1 MNHSVNFE
9 AGPSYSSF
17 FDTQYMYQH
26 QSTLPS
32 PPTSP
37 QFSWQVTTVDE
48 DAHTHTYNDKIPSAK
63 ARRTQIPAETMSS
76 LMTGPDPVDGK
87 YVCLYGGCMR
97 RFGRK
102 YNIQSHIQTHLA
114 DRPFRCNVCAAGF
127 VRRHDLVR
135 HARIHGTGKDFVCG
149 CGKGFSRMD
158 ALNRHRQRQI
168 CVGGADKS
176 QISISRKKTSVMR
189 SQTASSVESDA
200 GVSSGASSRSDSHS
214 PDPESFRFERMTMPG
229 PHGQMSYPAMI
240 QQQQPSFS
248 MPRYYDEE
256 KPSVY
261 DQASDAQHHGRI
273 RMQKPQGLQLQQGFQ
288 YVQPVPR
295 HAVRIPLTSGTV
307 LDQEMWVNPSLISP
321 AMTSSSHFHS
331 DNDEGQY
338 YY

>member
-1 MNHSVNFE
+1 MPNNYE
-9 AGPSYSSF
+9 AGPAFSSF
-17 FDTQYMYQH
+17 YDTQYMYQH
-26 QSTLPS
+26 QSNLPS

-37 QFSWQVTTVDE
+37 QFSWQVTTIDA
-48 DAHTHTYNDKIPSAK
+48 DAHTHTYNDSLPTSAK

-76 LMTGPDPVDGK
+76 LMTGPDPADGK

-176 QISISRKKTSVMR
+176 ETMQPRQRKPTKR
-189 SQTASSVESDA
+189 SPPLSSSVESDA
-200 GVSSGASSRSDSHS
+200 GESCGASSHGGSVS
-214 PDPESFRFERMTMPG
+214 PEPTSFEHNRLRVPFSQQLVYANMASSSAPDYHELQLPG
-229 PHGQMSYPAMI
+229 PYEQQL
-240 QQQQPSFS
+240 QQQQQHQQQPRSSMYARNDPRIETQHLVAPS
-248 MPRYYDEE
+248 PRYMA
-256 KPSVY
+256 PHPLSP
-261 DQASDAQHHGRI
+261 
-273 RMQKPQGLQLQQGFQ
+273 QKM
-288 YVQPVPR
+288 V
-295 HAVRIPLTSGTV
+295 
-307 LDQEMWVNPSLISP
+307 DQEMWVNPSLISP
-321 AMTSSSHFHS
+321 AMTTTSQFHS
-331 DNDEGQY
+331 EGEDSQY